1 MDTTAFLAAVD
12 RAITVPNYQPRF
24 SQSDILALANEEQQS
39 LVVPMIVALRE
50 EFFVFRET
58 LSITAGDFGFR
69 IPERAI
75 GRTLREIQY
84 RNQTGGTLV
93 YDLPRIS
100 IEDSY
105 GFTNLGSGTPNGFMV
120 EGDTIRLLPTPS
132 SDGEVVLFMLRKPS
146 SLVLTSRTAV
156 VTAVGTNTI
165 TLSKVPSNL
174 TIGSKIDITDNKPA
188 YPLVYKD
195 LTITNISG
203 VVITVS
209 GFTGTAL
216 SGVDVDDVV
225 STALETSIVQL
236 PDEAAIVLI
245 HATAVR
251 VLEALSIPDQMKM
264 AEDKLQQ
271 KIRACREILSPR
283 VEGSIPKIIQRD
295 GLLRGR
301 TTVRRFPSVSVP

>member
-1 MDTTAFLAAVD
+1 
-12 RAITVPNYQPRF
+12 
-24 SQSDILALANEEQQS
+24 
-39 LVVPMIVALRE
+39 
-50 EFFVFRET
+50 VFRDT
-58 LSITAGDFGFR
+58 LAISAGDYGFR

-84 RNQTGGTLV
+84 RNMAGGNLV

-105 GFTNLGSGTPNGFMV
+105 RFTNLGTGTPNGFMI

-132 SDGEVVLFMLRKPS
+132 SNGEVVLYTLRKPS
-146 SLVLTSRTAV
+146 NLVQTSRTATV
-156 VTAVGTNTI
+156 LSVGTNTI

-174 TIGSKIDITDNKPA
+174 TIGSKIDITDNKPS

-195 LTITNISG
+195 LTITNITG
-203 VVITVS
+203 TVLTVS

-236 PDEAAIVLI
+236 PDEAAVVLI

-251 VLEALSIPDQMKM
+251 VLEALSIPDQMQA
-264 AEDKLQQ
+264 AENKLQQ

-283 VEGSIPKIIQRD
+283 VEGSVPKVIQRD

-301 TTVRRFPSVSVP
+301 VTVRRFPSVSVP

>member
-1 MDTTAFLAAVD
+1 MDTTSFLAAVD

-24 SQSDILALANEEQQS
+24 SSNDLLALANEEQQS
-39 LVVPMIVALRE
+39 MIVPMIVALRE
-50 EFFVFRET
+50 EFFVFRDVLT
-58 LSITAGDFGFR
+58 INAGDYGFR

-84 RNQTGGTLV
+84 RNLAGGNLV

-105 GFTNLGSGTPNGFMV
+105 RFTNLGQGTPNGFMV

-132 SDGEVVLFMLRKPS
+132 SNGEVVLYTLRKPS
-146 SLVLTSRTAV
+146 NLVLDSRTAK

-174 TIGSKIDITDNKPA
+174 TIGSKIDVTDNKPS

-195 LTITNISG
+195 LTITNITG
-203 VVITVS
+203 LVITVT
-209 GFTGTAL
+209 GFSGTAL
-216 SGVDVDDVV
+216 AEIDVDDVV

-236 PDEAAIVLI
+236 PDEAATVLV

-251 VLEALSIPDQMKM
+251 VLEALSIPDQMKIV
-264 AEDKLQQ
+264 EDKLQQ

-283 VEGSIPKIIQRD
+283 VEGSVPKVIQRD

-301 TTVRRFPSVSVP
+301 VTVRRFPSVSVP

>member
-50 EFFVFRET
+50 EFFVFRDT
-58 LSITAGDFGFR
+58 LSITAGDYGFR

-93 YDLPRIS
+93 YDLPRIA

-105 GFTNLGSGTPNGFMV
+105 RFTNLGTGTPNGFMI

-132 SDGEVVLFMLRKPS
+132 SDGEVILYTLRKPN
-146 SLVLTSRTAV
+146 SLVLNSRTAV

-165 TLSKVPSNL
+165 TLSKVPANL
-174 TIGSKIDITDNKPA
+174 TIGSKIDVTDNKPS
-188 YPLVYKD
+188 YPLVQKD
-195 LTITNISG
+195 LTITNITG
-203 VVITVS
+203 LVITVS

-236 PDEAAIVLI
+236 PDEAAVVLI

-264 AEDKLQQ
+264 AEEKLQQ

-283 VEGSIPKIIQRD
+283 VEGSVPKVIQRD

>member
-1 MDTTAFLAAVD
+1 MDTTSFLAAVD

-24 SQSDILALANEEQQS
+24 SNNDLLALANEEQQS
-39 LVVPMIVALRE
+39 MIVPMIVALRE

-58 LSITAGDFGFR
+58 LTINAGDPGFR

-84 RNQTGGTLV
+84 RNLAGGNLV

-100 IEDSY
+100 IEDSFR
-105 GFTNLGSGTPNGFMV
+105 FTNLGQGTPNGFMV

-132 SDGEVVLFMLRKPS
+132 SNGEAVLYTLRKPS
-146 SLVLTSRTAV
+146 NLVQDSRTAK

-165 TLSKVPSNL
+165 TLTKVPSNL
-174 TIGSKIDITDNKPA
+174 TIGSKIDVTDNKPS
-188 YPLVYKD
+188 YPLVHKD
-195 LTITNISG
+195 LTITNITG
-203 VVITVS
+203 LVLTVS

-251 VLEALSIPDQMKM
+251 VLEALSIPDQMKI
-264 AEDKLQQ
+264 AEEKLQQ
-271 KIRACREILSPR
+271 KMRACREILSPR
-283 VEGSIPKIIQRD
+283 VEGSVPKVIQRD

>member
-1 MDTTAFLAAVD
+1 MDTTSFLAAVD

-39 LVVPMIVALRE
+39 MIVPMIVALRE

-105 GFTNLGSGTPNGFMV
+105 RFTNLGSGTPNGFMV

-174 TIGSKIDITDNKPA
+174 TIGSKIDITDSVPSF
-188 YPLVYKD
+188 PLVYKD
-195 LTITNISG
+195 LTITNITG
-203 VVITVS
+203 LVLTVS

-216 SGVDVDDVV
+216 VNVDVNDVV
-225 STALETSIVQL
+225 STALETSLVQI
-236 PDEAAIVLI
+236 PGEAQVVLV

-251 VLEALSIPDQMKM
+251 VLEALSIPDQMKI
-264 AEDKLQQ
+264 AEEKLQQ

-283 VEGSIPKIIQRD
+283 VEGSVPKVIQRD

>member
-58 LSITAGDFGFR
+58 LSITAGDVGFR

-105 GFTNLGSGTPNGFMV
+105 RFTNLGSGTPNGFMV

-132 SDGEVVLFMLRKPS
+132 SDGEVILFMLRKPS
-146 SLVLTSRTAV
+146 NLVLTSRTAV

-174 TIGSKIDITDNKPA
+174 TIGSKIDITDSKPA

-195 LTITNISG
+195 LTITNITG
-203 VVITVS
+203 LVLTVS

-216 SGVDVDDVV
+216 TIVDANDVV
-225 STALETSIVQL
+225 STALETSLVQL
-236 PDEAAIVLI
+236 PDEAATVLV

-251 VLEALSIPDQMKM
+251 VLEALSIPDQMKI

-283 VEGSIPKIIQRD
+283 VEGSVPKIIQRD

-301 TTVRRFPSVSVP
+301 STVRRFPSVSVP

>member
-1 MDTTAFLAAVD
+1 MDTTSFLAAVD

-50 EFFVFRET
+50 EFFVFRDT
-58 LSITAGDFGFR
+58 LSITAGDYGFR

-93 YDLPRIS
+93 YDLPRIA

-105 GFTNLGSGTPNGFMV
+105 RFTNLGTGTPNGFMI

-132 SDGEVVLFMLRKPS
+132 SDGEVILYTLRKPN
-146 SLVLTSRTAV
+146 SLVLNSRTAV

-165 TLSKVPSNL
+165 TLSKVPANL
-174 TIGSKIDITDNKPA
+174 TIGSKIDVTDNKPS
-188 YPLVYKD
+188 YPLVQKD
-195 LTITNISG
+195 LTITNITG
-203 VVITVS
+203 LVLTVS

-236 PDEAAIVLI
+236 PDEAAVVLI

-271 KIRACREILSPR
+271 KIRACREILAPR
-283 VEGSIPKIIQRD
+283 VEGSLPKVIQRD

>member
-1 MDTTAFLAAVD
+1 MDTTSFLAAVD

-24 SQSDILALANEEQQS
+24 SQTDLLALANEEQQS

-58 LSITAGDFGFR
+58 LTINAGDAGFR

-84 RNQTGGTLV
+84 RNLAGGNLV

-100 IEDSY
+100 IEDSFR
-105 GFTNLGSGTPNGFMV
+105 FTNLGQGTPNGFMV

-132 SDGEVVLFMLRKPS
+132 SNGEVVLYTLRKPS
-146 SLVLTSRTAV
+146 NLVLDSRTAK

-165 TLSKVPSNL
+165 TLTKVPSNL
-174 TIGSKIDITDNKPA
+174 TIGSKIDVTDNKPS
-188 YPLVYKD
+188 YPLVQKD
-195 LTITNISG
+195 LTITNITG
-203 VVITVS
+203 LVLTVS

-216 SGVDVDDVV
+216 SGIDVDDVV

-236 PDEAAIVLI
+236 PDEAATVLV

-251 VLEALSIPDQMKM
+251 VLEALSIPDQMKIV
-264 AEDKLQQ
+264 EDKLQQ

-283 VEGSIPKIIQRD
+283 VEGSVPKIIQRD

-301 TTVRRFPSVSVP
+301 VTVRRFPSVSVP

>member
-39 LVVPMIVALRE
+39 MIVPMIVALRE

-58 LSITAGDFGFR
+58 LSIAAGTASFR

-84 RNQTGGTLV
+84 RNETGGTLV

-105 GFTNLGSGTPNGFMV
+105 RFTNLGSGTPNGFMI
-120 EGDTIRLLPTPS
+120 EGDSIRLLPTPS
-132 SDGEVVLFMLRKPS
+132 SNGEAVLYTLRRPS
-146 SLVLTSRTAV
+146 DLVLNTRTAT
-156 VTAVGTNTI
+156 VTAVGANTI
-165 TLSKVPSNL
+165 TLSKVPSNF
-174 TIGSKIDITDNKPA
+174 TIGSKIDITDSIPSF
-188 YPLVYKD
+188 PLIYKD
-195 LTITNISG
+195 LTITNITG
-203 VVITVS
+203 LVLTVS
-209 GFTGTAL
+209 GFTGAAL
-216 SGVDVDDVV
+216 ASVDVNDVV
-225 STALETSIVQL
+225 STALETSIIQM
-236 PDEAAIVLI
+236 PNEASIVLV

-251 VLEALSIPDQMKM
+251 VLEALSIPDQMKI
-264 AEDKLQQ
+264 AEEKLQQ

-283 VEGSIPKIIQRD
+283 VEGSTPKVIQRD

-301 TTVRRFPSVSVP
+301 ATVRRFPSVSVP

>member
-50 EFFVFRET
+50 EFFVSRET

-216 SGVDVDDVV
+216 SGVDANDVV

-251 VLEALSIPDQMKM
+251 VLEALSIPDQMKI

-283 VEGSIPKIIQRD
+283 VEGSVPKIIQRD

-301 TTVRRFPSVSVP
+301 STVRRFPAVSVP

>member
-1 MDTTAFLAAVD
+1 MDTTSFLAAVD

-50 EFFVFRET
+50 EFFVFRDT
-58 LSITAGDFGFR
+58 LSITAGDYGFR

-93 YDLPRIS
+93 YDLPRIA

-105 GFTNLGSGTPNGFMV
+105 RFTNLGTGTPNGFMI

-132 SDGEVVLFMLRKPS
+132 SDGEVILYTLRKPN
-146 SLVLTSRTAV
+146 SLVLNSRTAV

-174 TIGSKIDITDNKPA
+174 TIGSKIDVTDNKPS
-188 YPLVYKD
+188 YPLVQKD
-195 LTITNISG
+195 LTITNITG
-203 VVITVS
+203 LVLTVS

-236 PDEAAIVLI
+236 PDEAAVVLI

>member
-24 SQSDILALANEEQQS
+24 SNNDLLALANEEQQS

-50 EFFVFRET
+50 EFFVFRDVLT
-58 LSITAGDFGFR
+58 INAGDYGFR

-84 RNQTGGTLV
+84 RNLAGGNLV

-105 GFTNLGSGTPNGFMV
+105 RFTNLGQGTPNGFMI

-132 SDGEVVLFMLRKPS
+132 SNGEVVLYTLRKPS
-146 SLVLTSRTAV
+146 SLVQDSRTAK
-156 VTAVGTNTI
+156 VTGVGTNTI
-165 TLSKVPSNL
+165 TLTKVPSNL
-174 TIGSKIDITDNKPA
+174 TIGSKIDVTDNKPS
-188 YPLVYKD
+188 YPLVQKD
-195 LTITNISG
+195 LTITNITG
-203 VVITVS
+203 LVLTVS

-236 PDEAAIVLI
+236 PDEAAVVLV

-251 VLEALSIPDQMKM
+251 VLEALSMADQMKI
-264 AEDKLQQ
+264 AEEKLQQ

-283 VEGSIPKIIQRD
+283 VEGSVPKIIQRD

-301 TTVRRFPSVSVP
+301 VTVRRFPSVSVP

>member
-24 SQSDILALANEEQQS
+24 SPSDLLALANEEQQS
-39 LVVPMIVALRE
+39 MVVPMIVALRE
-50 EFFVFRET
+50 EFFVFRDT
-58 LSITAGDFGFR
+58 LAINAGDYGFR

-84 RNQTGGTLV
+84 RNQAGGNLV

-105 GFTNLGSGTPNGFMV
+105 RFTNLGQGTPNGFMI

-132 SDGEVVLFMLRKPS
+132 SNGEVILYTLRKPS
-146 SLVLTSRTAV
+146 NLVQTSRTAT
-156 VTAVGTNTI
+156 VTNVGTNTI
-165 TLSKVPSNL
+165 TLSRVPSNL
-174 TIGSKIDITDNKPA
+174 TIGSKIDITDNKPS

-195 LTITNISG
+195 LEITNITG
-203 VVITVS
+203 LVLTVT

-216 SGVDVDDVV
+216 TGVDLGDSV

-236 PDEAAIVLI
+236 PDEATVVLV

-251 VLEALSIPDQMKM
+251 VLEALSIPDQMKI
-264 AEDKLQQ
+264 AEEKLQQ

-283 VEGSIPKIIQRD
+283 VEGSTPKVIQRD

-301 TTVRRFPSVSVP
+301 VTVRRFPSVSVP

>member
-1 MDTTAFLAAVD
+1 MNTTAFLAAVD

-24 SQSDILALANEEQQS
+24 SNDDLLALANEEQQS
-39 LVVPMIVALRE
+39 LVVPMIVSLRE
-50 EFFVFRET
+50 EFFVFRDV
-58 LSITAGDFGFR
+58 LSIAAGEYGFR

-84 RNQTGGTLV
+84 RNLPGGNLV

-105 GFTNLGSGTPNGFMV
+105 RFTNLGQGTPNGFMV

-132 SDGEVVLFMLRKPS
+132 SAGEVVLYTLRKPS
-146 SLVLTSRTAV
+146 NLVQESRTAV

-174 TIGSKIDITDNKPA
+174 TIGSKIDVTDSKPS

-195 LTITNISG
+195 LTITNITG
-203 VVITVS
+203 LVLTVS

-216 SGVDVDDVV
+216 TGIDANDVV
-225 STALETSIVQL
+225 STALETSLVQL
-236 PDEAAIVLI
+236 PDEAATVLV

-251 VLEALSIPDQMKM
+251 VLEALSIPDQMKI
-264 AEDKLQQ
+264 AEEKLQQ
-271 KIRACREILSPR
+271 KVRACREILTPR
-283 VEGSIPKIIQRD
+283 VEGSTPKIIQRD

-301 TTVRRFPSVSVP
+301 VTVRRFPSVSVP

>member
-105 GFTNLGSGTPNGFMV
+105 RFTNLGSGTPNGFMV

-132 SDGEVVLFMLRKPS
+132 SDGEVILFMLRKPS
-146 SLVLTSRTAV
+146 SLVLNTRTAI

-251 VLEALSIPDQMKM
+251 VLEALSIPDQMKI
-264 AEDKLQQ
+264 AEDKMQQ

-301 TTVRRFPSVSVP
+301 STVRRFPAVSVP

>member
-24 SQSDILALANEEQQS
+24 SNNDLLALANEEQQS

-50 EFFVFRET
+50 EFFVFRDVLT
-58 LSITAGDFGFR
+58 INAGDYGFR

-84 RNQTGGTLV
+84 RNLAGGNLV

-105 GFTNLGSGTPNGFMV
+105 RFTNLGQGTPNGFMI

-132 SDGEVVLFMLRKPS
+132 SNGEVVLYTLRKPS
-146 SLVLTSRTAV
+146 SLVQDSRTAK
-156 VTAVGTNTI
+156 VTGVGTNTI
-165 TLSKVPSNL
+165 MLTKVPSNL
-174 TIGSKIDITDNKPA
+174 TIGSKIDVTDNKPS
-188 YPLVYKD
+188 YPLVQKD
-195 LTITNISG
+195 LTITNITG
-203 VVITVS
+203 LVLTVS

-236 PDEAAIVLI
+236 PDEAAVVLV

-251 VLEALSIPDQMKM
+251 VLEALSMADQMKI
-264 AEDKLQQ
+264 AEEKLQQ

-283 VEGSIPKIIQRD
+283 VEGSVPKIIQRD

-301 TTVRRFPSVSVP
+301 VTVRRFPSVSVP

>member
-50 EFFVFRET
+50 EFFVFRDT
-58 LSITAGDFGFR
+58 LSIAAGDYGFR

-105 GFTNLGSGTPNGFMV
+105 RFTNLGVGTPNGFMI

-132 SDGEVVLFMLRKPS
+132 SDGEVILFTLRKPS
-146 SLVLTSRTAV
+146 NLVLNSRTAV
-156 VTAVGTNTI
+156 VTTVGTNTI

-174 TIGSKIDITDNKPA
+174 TIGSKIDITDSKPA

-195 LTITNISG
+195 LTITNITG
-203 VVITVS
+203 LVLTVS

-216 SGVDVDDVV
+216 ANVDADDVV
-225 STALETSIVQL
+225 STALETSLVQL
-236 PDEAAIVLI
+236 PDEAATVLV

-251 VLEALSIPDQMKM
+251 VLEALSIPDQMKI

-271 KIRACREILSPR
+271 KIRSCREILSPR
-283 VEGSIPKIIQRD
+283 VEGSVPKVIQRD

>member
-1 MDTTAFLAAVD
+1 
-12 RAITVPNYQPRF
+12 
-24 SQSDILALANEEQQS
+24 
-39 LVVPMIVALRE
+39 
-50 EFFVFRET
+50 
-58 LSITAGDFGFR
+58 
-69 IPERAI
+69 
-75 GRTLREIQY
+75 
-84 RNQTGGTLV
+84 
-93 YDLPRIS
+93 
-100 IEDSY
+100 
-105 GFTNLGSGTPNGFMV
+105 
-120 EGDTIRLLPTPS
+120 
-132 SDGEVVLFMLRKPS
+132 
-146 SLVLTSRTAV
+146 

-174 TIGSKIDITDNKPA
+174 TIGSKIDVTDNKPA

-251 VLEALSIPDQMKM
+251 VLEALSIPDQMKI
-264 AEDKLQQ
+264 AEDKMQQ

-301 TTVRRFPSVSVP
+301 STVRRFPAVSVP

>member
-24 SQSDILALANEEQQS
+24 SNNDLLALANEEQQS

-50 EFFVFRET
+50 EFFVFRDVLT
-58 LSITAGDFGFR
+58 INAGDYGFR

-84 RNQTGGTLV
+84 RNLAGGNLV

-105 GFTNLGSGTPNGFMV
+105 RFTNLGQGTPNGFMV

-132 SDGEVVLFMLRKPS
+132 SNGEVVLYTLRKPS
-146 SLVLTSRTAV
+146 SLVQDSRTAK
-156 VTAVGTNTI
+156 VTGVGTNTI
-165 TLSKVPSNL
+165 TLTKVPSNL
-174 TIGSKIDITDNKPA
+174 TIGSKIDVTDNKPS
-188 YPLVYKD
+188 YPLVQKD
-195 LTITNISG
+195 LTITNITG
-203 VVITVS
+203 LVLTVS

-236 PDEAAIVLI
+236 PDEAAVVLV

-251 VLEALSIPDQMKM
+251 VLEALSMADQMKI
-264 AEDKLQQ
+264 AEEKLQQ

-283 VEGSIPKIIQRD
+283 VEGSVPKIIQRD

-301 TTVRRFPSVSVP
+301 VTVRRFPSVSVP

>member
-1 MDTTAFLAAVD
+1 MNTTSFLAAVD

-24 SQSDILALANEEQQS
+24 SQNDLLALANEEQQS
-39 LVVPMIVALRE
+39 MIVPMIVGLRE
-50 EFFVFRET
+50 EFFVFRDT
-58 LSITAGDFGFR
+58 LTINAGDEGFR

-84 RNQTGGTLV
+84 RNLAGGNLV

-105 GFTNLGSGTPNGFMV
+105 RFTNLGQGTPNGFMI
-120 EGDTIRLLPTPS
+120 EGDSIRLLPTPS
-132 SDGEVVLFMLRKPS
+132 SDGEVVLYTLRKPS
-146 SLVLTSRTAV
+146 DLVLESRTAV
-156 VTAVGTNTI
+156 ITAFGTNTL
-165 TLSKVPSNL
+165 TLSKMPSNL
-174 TIGSKIDITDNKPA
+174 TIGSKIDITDCKPS

-195 LTITNISG
+195 LEIINITG
-203 VVITVS
+203 LVLTVT
-209 GFTGTAL
+209 GFTGAQLTNI
-216 SGVDVDDVV
+216 DTNDVV

-236 PDEAAIVLI
+236 PDEAATVLV

-251 VLEALSIPDQMKM
+251 VLEALSIPDQMKI

-283 VEGSIPKIIQRD
+283 VEGSTPKVIQRD

-301 TTVRRFPSVSVP
+301 VTVRRFPSVSVP